1 MFFSMP
7 VISPPRVPCVLLP
20 QFDIRS
26 EGTSFKS
33 QAFQG
38 FAALAEVARSR
49 ARDAVVAPV
58 PADTVIT
65 FSPEWSF
72 PAPAQS

>member
-7 VISPPRVPCVLLP
+7 VISPPHVPCVLLP

-33 QAFQG
+33 QVFQG
-38 FAALAEVARSR
+38 FAALAA
-49 ARDAVVAPV
+49 VAPV
-58 PADTVIT
+58 PADMVIT

>member
-33 QAFQG
+33 QVFQG
-38 FAALAEVARSR
+38 FAALA
-49 ARDAVVAPV
+49 VVSPV
-58 PADTVIT
+58 PADMVIT

>member
-7 VISPPRVPCVLLP
+7 VISPPHVPCVLLP

-33 QAFQG
+33 QVFQG
-38 FAALAEVARSR
+38 FAAL
-49 ARDAVVAPV
+49 AVVAPV
-58 PADTVIT
+58 PADMVIT
-65 FSPEWSF
+65 FTPEWSF

>member
-38 FAALAEVARSR
+38 FAVL
-49 ARDAVVAPV
+49 AVVAPV
-58 PADTVIT
+58 PADMVFT
-65 FSPEWSF
+65 FSPEWLF
-72 PAPAQS
+72 PAPAQA

>member
-7 VISPPRVPCVLLP
+7 AISPPHVPCVLLP

-38 FAALAEVARSR
+38 FAALA
-49 ARDAVVAPV
+49 VVAPV
-58 PADTVIT
+58 PAGMVNT